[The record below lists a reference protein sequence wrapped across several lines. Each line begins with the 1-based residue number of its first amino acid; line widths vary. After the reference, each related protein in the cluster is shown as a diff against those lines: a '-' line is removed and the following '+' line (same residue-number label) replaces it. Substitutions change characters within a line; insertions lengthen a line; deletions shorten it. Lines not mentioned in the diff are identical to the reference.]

1 MKTTAEAWWVRVNSR
16 SIPSASLSLM
26 HPSILSVKQNLD
38 IELCATQLL
47 WMIAIYIY
55 WHGMC
60 DFIPVVQ
67 FYSTH
72 WGFCMIVLQCSYCP
86 MSLHVSILLSC
97 CVTISYCLFTVLL
110 SYCLTVLLSY
120 CLTVSLSHCPTVSLS
135 VFLSYCLTVLMPCCL
150 AFILSYYHTVLLSH
164 CPSVLLS
171 CNPTAMLS
179 LCF

>member
-72 WGFCMIVLQCSYCP
+72 WGFCMIVLQCP
-86 MSLHVSILLSC
+86 MSLHVSILLCYHILLSFHC
-97 CVTISYCLFTVLL
+97 PIVLL
-110 SYCLTVLLSY
+110 SYCLTLLLSY
-120 CLTVSLSHCPTVSLS
+120 CLTVSLS
-135 VFLSYCLTVLMPCCL
+135 YCLTICLPVL
-150 AFILSYYHTVLLSH
+150 LSDCPYALLSCFHTVLLSY
-164 CPSVLLS
+164 CLIVTLS
-171 CNPTAMLS
+171 
-179 LCF
+179 